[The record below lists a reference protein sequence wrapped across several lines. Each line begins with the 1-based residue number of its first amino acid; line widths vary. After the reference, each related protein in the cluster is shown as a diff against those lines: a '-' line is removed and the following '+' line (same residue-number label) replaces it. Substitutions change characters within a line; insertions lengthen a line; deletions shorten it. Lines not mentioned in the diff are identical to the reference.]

1 MKTLT
6 FFTREGCHLC
16 DEALAALEDVR
27 RALPFRL
34 DVVDLDHEAPAEK
47 RALYDWEVP
56 VIELDGRKIMKYHVD
71 TARLTRLLREGPTPA
86 ERDDR
91 GGTMTELARKQG

>member
-16 DEALAALEDVR
+16 DEALAVLEGAQRDQG
-27 RALPFRL
+27 FRL
-34 DVVDLDHEAPAEK
+34 EIVDIDREASPEK

-56 VIELDGRKIMKYHVD
+56 VIELDGRKIMKYRVD
-71 TARLTRLLREGPTPA
+71 LARLARLLNDAP
-86 ERDDR
+86 
-91 GGTMTELARKQG
+91 